1 MFFHVL
7 LGLLMYVCTLFFAFD
22 VLEKIIVIFLILVGV
37 EISFKIMDRVS
48 SIVEGIICLGWLFV
62 DLYLI
67 DGSCSPK
74 LLDQYF

>member
-22 VLEKIIVIFLILVGV
+22 VLGKIIVIFLILVGV
-37 EISFKIMDRVS
+37 EISFKIMHRVS

-74 LLDQYF
+74 L